1 VRGLAT
7 KGSAPSFTDLA
18 RRLPKTYQKPAA
30 STAAELGRLFDIDA
44 AGNVRRKQDGRQS
57 VKTATVRPAIA
68 GAQSAIA
75 AAQPDIAIE
84 QRSSSVAPH
93 PAISGAQAE
102 IAAAQPEIA
111 VEQRAP
117 PAAAAQTVAA
127 TAEEGISA
135 EQLLSFLATR
145 RKSQIW

>member
-1 VRGLAT
+1 MRGLAT
-7 KGSAPSFTDLA
+7 KGSASSFTDLA

-30 STAAELGRLFDIDA
+30 STAAELGRLLDIDA
-44 AGNVRRKQDGRQS
+44 AGNVRRKRDGQI

-117 PAAAAQTVAA
+117 AAAAAQTVAA
-127 TAEEGISA
+127 PGEGISA

>member
-1 VRGLAT
+1 MRGLAT
-7 KGSAPSFTDLA
+7 KGSASSFTDLA

-30 STAAELGRLFDIDA
+30 STAAELGRLLDIDT
-44 AGNVRRKQDGRQS
+44 AGNVCRKRDGQS

-117 PAAAAQTVAA
+117 AAAAQTV
-127 TAEEGISA
+127 TAPGEGISA

>member
-7 KGSAPSFTDLA
+7 NSSASSFTDLA

-30 STAAELGRLFDIDA
+30 STAAELGRLLDIDA
-44 AGNVRRKQDGRQS
+44 AGNVRRKRDSQS
-57 VKTATVRPAIA
+57 VKTATIRPAIA

-117 PAAAAQTVAA
+117 AAAAQTVAA
-127 TAEEGISA
+127 PGEGISA

>member
-7 KGSAPSFTDLA
+7 NGSASSFTDLA
-18 RRLPKTYQKPAA
+18 QRLPKTYQKPAA
-30 STAAELGRLFDIDA
+30 STAAELGRLLDIDA
-44 AGNVRRKQDGRQS
+44 AGNVRRKRDGKS
-57 VKTATVRPAIA
+57 VKAATVRTAIA

-117 PAAAAQTVAA
+117 AAAAAETVAA

>member
-1 VRGLAT
+1 VRGLAI
-7 KGSAPSFTDLA
+7 KGSASSFTDLA

-30 STAAELGRLFDIDA
+30 STAAELGRLLDIDA
-44 AGNVRRKQDGRQS
+44 AGNVRRKRDGRQS

-75 AAQPDIAIE
+75 AAQTDIAIE

-117 PAAAAQTVAA
+117 AAAAQTGAA
-127 TAEEGISA
+127 PGEGISA

>member
-7 KGSAPSFTDLA
+7 KGSASSFTDLA

-30 STAAELGRLFDIDA
+30 STAAELGRLLDIDA
-44 AGNVRRKQDGRQS
+44 AGNVRRKRDGQI

-117 PAAAAQTVAA
+117 AAAAAQTVAA
-127 TAEEGISA
+127 PGEGISA

>member
-1 VRGLAT
+1 MRGLAT

-18 RRLPKTYQKPAA
+18 QRLPKTYQKPAA
-30 STAAELGRLFDIDA
+30 STAFELGRLLDIDA
-44 AGNVRRKQDGRQS
+44 AGNVCRKRDGQS

-111 VEQRAP
+111 VEQRSPA
-117 PAAAAQTVAA
+117 AAAAQTV
-127 TAEEGISA
+127 TVPGEGISA